1 MPALSHLVAANN
13 NASTS
18 VALLLLPPRLL
29 LLDEP
34 TASLDA
40 GSKQIV
46 VDMIQRAQQRGT
58 AVLTVSHDLDTLAK
72 LADGQL
78 AL

>member
-1 MPALSHLVAANN
+1 
-13 NASTS
+13 
-18 VALLLLPPRLL
+18 